1 MQAHAMLSLFLSTLA
16 FFAAAFVMNRY
27 LDAQGLDHNMSR
39 KILVGTL
46 ATVISIGAGWAV
58 DKLDGDADAPRK
70 DVSLSDIMQSG
81 DPTQALKVLSGL
93 K

>member
-1 MQAHAMLSLFLSTLA
+1 MLGLFLSTIA
-16 FFAAAFVMNRY
+16 FFVAAFFMNRY
-27 LDAQGLDHNMSR
+27 LDAQGLDRNLSR

-46 ATVISIGAGWAV
+46 ATIVSFGAGWAV
-58 DKLDGDADAPRK
+58 DKLDGDADAPQK
-70 DVSLSDIMQSG
+70 NVALTDIMQGG

>member
-1 MQAHAMLSLFLSTLA
+1 MLSLFLSTIA
-16 FFAAAFVMNRY
+16 FFLAAFFINRY
-27 LDAQGLDHNMSR
+27 LDAQGLERNMSR

-46 ATVISIGAGWAV
+46 ATVISIGAAWAT
-58 DKLDGDADAPRK
+58 DKLDGDADASQK
-70 DVSLSDIMQSG
+70 NVSLTDIMQGG